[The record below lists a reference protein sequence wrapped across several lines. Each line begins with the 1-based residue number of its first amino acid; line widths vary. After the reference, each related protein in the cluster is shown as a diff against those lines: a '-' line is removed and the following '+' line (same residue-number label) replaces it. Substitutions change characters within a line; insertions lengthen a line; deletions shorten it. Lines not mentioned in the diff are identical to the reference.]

1 MNTQE
6 VVATVASISVASDL
20 ALHLWNY
27 GIPRVWDMSTYGNPQ
42 GLQNVAT
49 ITGVGATAVVSG
61 IASED
66 LKNAVDALPTPYD
79 RIIGKSAVAS
89 AFLSSKAVVQTAVVI
104 AYSMLIPDGANVR
117 NEYMM
122 KQLAPSIV
130 LNSVV
135 AFAVPY
141 ATSK

>member
-27 GIPRVWDMSTYGNPQ
+27 GIPRVWDMSTYSNQQ

-49 ITGVGATAVVSG
+49 LTGVGATAVVSG

-66 LKNAVDALPTPYD
+66 LKNAVDTLPTPYD